1 MGNTLIIAEKPS
13 VASNIA
19 SALGASK
26 KDGYFEGSGYKFVA
40 KTHRLAYGMKATF
53 L

>member
-26 KDGYFEGSGYKFVA
+26 KDGYFEGSGYC
-40 KTHRLAYGMKATF
+40 
-53 L
+53 